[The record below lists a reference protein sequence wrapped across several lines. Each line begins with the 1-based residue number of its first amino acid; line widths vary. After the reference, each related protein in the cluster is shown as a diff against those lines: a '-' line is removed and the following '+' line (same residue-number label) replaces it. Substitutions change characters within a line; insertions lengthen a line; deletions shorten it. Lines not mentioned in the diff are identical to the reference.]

1 MMMPAQQI
9 DRSHGKPRV
18 RFCVPSSI
26 PTARRWPGGGLPL
39 GPNALLTVRG
49 RSSGVDRTT
58 PVAVVAIGGRRWV
71 IATFGDVNW
80 ARNLRAAG
88 AATLTVNRRPEAV
101 AARELPQVEAAAFFR
116 DTLTPYVGRVPMG
129 RWILGSMLGAREI
142 FTDPD
147 GAAQHHPVFELRP
160 RASGGSHAAPAPPPQ
175 RPPRAGERG
184 GAPRPA
190 PTPP

>member
-1 MMMPAQQI
+1 MMPAQQI
-9 DRSHGKPRV
+9 DRPHKKPRV
-18 RFCVPSSI
+18 PFFVSLFNPL
-26 PTARRWPGGGLPL
+26 ARRMLRGGVPL

-88 AATLTVNRRPEAV
+88 EATITVNRRPETV
-101 AARELPQVEAAAFFR
+101 AARELPQAEAAAFFR
-116 DTLTPYVGRVPMG
+116 DIVTPYVGHVPLG

-142 FTDPD
+142 FSDPD
-147 GAAQHHPVFELRP
+147 GAAQHRPVFELRP
-160 RASGGSHAAPAPPPQ
+160 RPSGDSNAGTAQPA
-175 RPPRAGERG
+175 
-184 GAPRPA
+184 
-190 PTPP
+190 

>member
-1 MMMPAQQI
+1 MMSAQPI

-18 RFCVPSSI
+18 PFFVPLFNPI
-26 PTARRWPGGGLPL
+26 ARRMLRGGVPL
-39 GPNALLTVRG
+39 APNALLTVRG
-49 RSSGVDRTT
+49 LRSGVDRTT
-58 PVAVVAIGGRRWV
+58 RVAWVAIGGRRWV

-101 AARELPQVEAAAFFR
+101 AARELPQAEAAAFFR

-147 GAAQHHPVFELRP
+147 GAAQHHPVFELGP
-160 RASGGSHAAPAPPPQ
+160 RASGGPHTAAAPPPK
-175 RPPRAGERG
+175 PPPG
-184 GAPRPA
+184 GGKPDGPPPIPPA
-190 PTPP
+190 P

>member
-1 MMMPAQQI
+1 MMPAHEI
-9 DRSHGKPRV
+9 DRSQGKPRV
-18 RFCVPSSI
+18 PFFVPLFN
-26 PTARRWPGGGLPL
+26 PLARRMLRGGVPL

-71 IATFGDVNW
+71 IATFGEVNW

-88 AATLTVNRRPEAV
+88 VATITVNRRTEAV
-101 AARELPQVEAAAFFR
+101 AARELPEAEAATFFR
-116 DTLTPYVGRVPMG
+116 DTVTPYVRQVPLG

-147 GAAQHHPVFELRP
+147 GAARHRPVFELRP
-160 RASGGSHAAPAPPPQ
+160 RASGGSDAGTPQPA
-175 RPPRAGERG
+175 
-184 GAPRPA
+184 
-190 PTPP
+190 

>member
-1 MMMPAQQI
+1 MMSAQPV
-9 DRSHGKPRV
+9 DRSKSKTRV
-18 RFCVPSSI
+18 PFFVPFFNPI
-26 PTARRWPGGGLPL
+26 ARRMLRGGVPL

-88 AATLTVNRRPEAV
+88 VATLTVNRRAEAV
-101 AARELPQVEAAAFFR
+101 AARELSHAEATDFFR
-116 DTLTPYVGRVPMG
+116 NTLTPYVASVPMG

-142 FTDPD
+142 FDNPD
-147 GAAQHHPVFELRP
+147 GAAPHHPVFELRP
-160 RASGGSHAAPAPPPQ
+160 GVSGGSGAETSLPA
-175 RPPRAGERG
+175 
-184 GAPRPA
+184 
-190 PTPP
+190 

>member
-1 MMMPAQQI
+1 MMMPAQEI
-9 DRSHGKPRV
+9 DRSPKKPRV
-18 RFCVPSSI
+18 PFFVPLFNPI
-26 PTARRWPGGGLPL
+26 ARRMLRGGVPL

-101 AARELPQVEAAAFFR
+101 AARELPHVEAAPFFR
-116 DTLTPYVGRVPMG
+116 GTPTPYLERRPIS
-129 RWILGSMLGAREI
+129 RLLPGSKLRAREI
-142 FTDPD
+142 FT
-147 GAAQHHPVFELRP
+147 
-160 RASGGSHAAPAPPPQ
+160 
-175 RPPRAGERG
+175 
-184 GAPRPA
+184 
-190 PTPP
+190 